1 MDAKK
6 RLSFPVSFFFFLV
19 KKIGN
24 SLFFAGLNEREIELI
39 KKILKKIK
47 KEKSSK
53 IL

>member
-1 MDAKK
+1 MPK
-6 RLSFPVSFFFFLV
+6 RDFHFQSPFFFFLV

>member
-6 RLSFPVSFFFFLV
+6 RLSFPVSLFFLF

-24 SLFFAGLNEREIELI
+24 SLFFTGLNEREIELI
-39 KKILKKIK
+39 KKILKKKK